1 MSQTIL
7 ETEVKKISLLFWERL
22 KLKPS
27 EVWANTELLQQFM
40 LLNPSEMFAIEGYKE
55 KERGG
60 DIEFWVVDRNSKM
73 ICLTVQG
80 KRLFE
85 HPSIPDRYDELNYEQ
100 LTDLLETADN
110 EKNIPLYNFYNTPFK
125 KGYFKSINSTD
136 GENFGWINCY
146 AHDIYNN
153 YCSHY
158 GEPPVGTTEDIGTRY
173 KECSEIVSLPT
184 QEPMHEL
191 VTLMI
196 KAPRLILAKYENL
209 RKGLKHSTRYKIT
222 NLNKKPYLKQI
233 PSIVRSYMTSDQIE
247 SMDPFF
253 AYIPASKLNKSRPVI
268 IVKSSEYLT

>member
-110 EKNIPLYNFYNTPFK
+110 EKTFLCTTFITHPLKKDTLSLSIPPMAKIL
-125 KGYFKSINSTD
+125 D
-136 GENFGWINCY
+136 GL
-146 AHDIYNN
+146 
-153 YCSHY
+153 
-158 GEPPVGTTEDIGTRY
+158 
-173 KECSEIVSLPT
+173 IVMLT
-184 QEPMHEL
+184 IFTIIIVVIMANRLL
-191 VTLMI
+191 VLR
-196 KAPRLILAKYENL
+196 KILAQDTKNVP
-209 RKGLKHSTRYKIT
+209 K
-222 NLNKKPYLKQI
+222 
-233 PSIVRSYMTSDQIE
+233 
-247 SMDPFF
+247 
-253 AYIPASKLNKSRPVI
+253 
-268 IVKSSEYLT
+268 